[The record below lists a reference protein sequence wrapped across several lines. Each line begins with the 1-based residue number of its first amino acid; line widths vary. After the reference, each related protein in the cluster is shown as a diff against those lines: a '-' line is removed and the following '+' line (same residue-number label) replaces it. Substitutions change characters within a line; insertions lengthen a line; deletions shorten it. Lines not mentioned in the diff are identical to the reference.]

1 MSLAAIA
8 DAAAERLPLAEPNLA
23 GNEARYLQ
31 ECIETGYVSSVGPFV
46 DRFELAVAAAAGAAN
61 GVAVASGTAGL
72 HLALLALG
80 VGAGDLV
87 IVPAYSFIA
96 SANAV
101 AYCGAEP
108 WFVDIAPESW
118 TLDPA
123 LLEATLEAETD
134 CRDGT
139 VRHRA
144 SGRRVAAVM
153 AVYTLGHPADMDAI
167 CTIAGRHRL
176 PVLADAA
183 AALGAGYKDRA
194 VGRLGAELTV
204 FSFNGNKT
212 ITAGGGGA
220 VVGNDADLVDR
231 IRHLSTTARDG
242 CGYLHDEVGYNYRMT
257 NLQAAVGCAQ
267 LEKLEPF
274 VAAKRWIAYR
284 YADAFADVAEVG
296 TFPEADWAKSAR
308 WFAGL
313 LLEGGR
319 LPGADVLRRRLGER
333 GIEVR
338 PFWPPLHLQAPY
350 REAPRTDLSVVESF
364 WEGVLPL
371 PSSTGLTEAEQA
383 RVIDAVRAGLD

>member
-8 DAAAERLPLAEPNLA
+8 EAKAAWLPLAEPNLR
-23 GNEARYLQ
+23 GNEARYLK
-31 ECIETGYVSSVGPFV
+31 ECIDSGYVSSVGPFV
-46 DRFELAVAAAAGAAN
+46 DRFEHAVARAAGSES

-87 IVPAYSFIA
+87 ILPAYSFIA
-96 SANAV
+96 SANAI

-108 WFVDIAPESW
+108 WLFDVEPESW
-118 TLDPA
+118 TLDPS
-123 LLEATLEAETD
+123 LLAAALEAETE
-134 CRDGT
+134 RRGEA
-139 VRHRA
+139 VVHRA

-167 CTIAGRHRL
+167 SGIAGRHGL

-183 AALGAGYKDRA
+183 AALGAGYKDRDVA
-194 VGRLGAELTV
+194 RLGAALTV

-220 VVGNDADLVDR
+220 VVGDETGLIDR
-231 IRHLSTTARDG
+231 VRHLSTTARAG
-242 CGYLHDEVGYNYRMT
+242 LGYLHDEVGYNYRMT

-267 LEKLEPF
+267 LEKLNPF
-274 VAAKRWIAYR
+274 VTAKRWIAFR
-284 YADAFADVAEVG
+284 YATAFAGIADVAA
-296 TFPEADWAKSAR
+296 FPETTWAKSAC
-308 WFAGL
+308 WFSGL
-313 LLEGGR
+313 VLQGR
-319 LPGADVLRRRLGER
+319 RKPVADEIRRRLGER
-333 GIEVR
+333 GIDAR

-350 REAPRTDLSVVESF
+350 RDAPRTDLAQVEGF

-383 RVIDAVRAGLD
+383 RVIDAVREVLD